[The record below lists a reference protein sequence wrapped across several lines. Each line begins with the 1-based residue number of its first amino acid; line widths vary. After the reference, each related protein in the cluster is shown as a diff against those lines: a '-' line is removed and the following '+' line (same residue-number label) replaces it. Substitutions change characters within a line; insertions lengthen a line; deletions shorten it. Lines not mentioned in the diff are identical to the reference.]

1 MAHGVGRGSR
11 GPPPRAFARIQ
22 LTRVRSTQS
31 NVRSRWAWRGRR
43 CKLHDGAHVRSRA
56 HGHAARYSSLFYLS
70 SLIRSRAAPRC
81 PGRTRL
87 VVCGNWHHFR
97 GQEMRRHDPA
107 CALLVDASLE
117 TRRPVAQWPLRA
129 RPQSP
134 SLPKVSPRSLAG
146 NILLESPR
154 PLPIILDRPLRSG
167 CVRGQNS
174 GSDGSLEPN

>member
-134 SLPKVSPRSLAG
+134 SLPKVSPFLDTLAG
-146 NILLESPR
+146 NILLASLPALSLSYLIR
-154 PLPIILDRPLRSG
+154 PCGRG
-167 CVRGQNS
+167 VCEVRTAGATA
-174 GSDGSLEPN
+174 P